1 MALQVPSQQE
11 LYELYKNE
19 VQSRNPALTDF
30 EEGSKLDSLGGGF
43 STAGQQIVKFIIDN
57 FAKTFFA
64 TAHGPEVTGSTDDLE
79 LLAVDHF
86 GDSFARPQAEPAIG
100 VVTFSRPTSG
110 AGNVSILA
118 GTIVK
123 TAKNANGEEQRFAT
137 VADVVMTGLSI
148 NASVE
153 AVTAGIA
160 GNVLANKV
168 INIETALTDPTVI
181 VNNAAPF
188 TGGEAEDT
196 DAEYREF
203 IRNKIET
210 LRGAT
215 KAAIEAAADN
225 VPGVETATAIE
236 SLQVVIEWDIGG
248 NAPVGDYFRI
258 PRVRLYIAD
267 VNGTASQALL
277 DAVSAAIEFVRA
289 CGVRIDVIAASAL
302 TVNWTISISLN
313 PGGPNFATLST
324 DTSELEESMAQY
336 MRDLP
341 VGTSFDRGLAKLAI
355 MAIWGPS
362 GTNDLTDLTNIVPTG
377 NVTATA
383 TQKIIPGTME
393 ASP

>member
-1 MALQVPSQQE
+1 MAIEVPSQQD
-11 LYELYKNE
+11 LYDLYKNE
-19 VQSRNPALTDF
+19 VQARNPSLTDF

-43 STAGQQIVKFIIDN
+43 STAGQQIVKFILDN
-57 FAKTFFA
+57 FAKTFFD
-64 TAHGPEVTGSTDDLE
+64 TAHGPEVTGGSDDLE

-100 VVTFSRPTSG
+100 VVTFSRPS
-110 AGNVSILA
+110 AGPAVSILA

-123 TAKNANGEEQRFAT
+123 TDKNANGEEQRFAT
-137 VADVVMTGLSI
+137 LADVTLAGLSI

-153 AVTAGIA
+153 AVNAGTD

-168 INIETALTDPTVI
+168 VNIETALTDPTVT
-181 VNNAAPF
+181 VNNASPF

-215 KAAIEAAADN
+215 SAAIKAAAEN
-225 VPGVETATAIE
+225 VPGVEIATPIE
-236 SLQVVIEWDIGG
+236 DLQPVIEWDIG
-248 NAPVGDYFRI
+248 NSLPVGDYFRI
-258 PRVRLYIAD
+258 PRVRLFVAD

-289 CGVRIDVIAASAL
+289 CGVKVNVLAATAL
-302 TVNWTISISLN
+302 SVNWTVSLSLN
-313 PGGPNFATLST
+313 PGGPNFALLST
-324 DTSELEESMAQY
+324 DTSLIEDSMAQY
-336 MRDLP
+336 IRDLG
-341 VGTSFDRGLAKLAI
+341 VGTGFDRGLAKLAI

-362 GTNDLTDLTNIVPTG
+362 GTNDLTDLTNIIPTG
-377 NVTATA
+377 NITATA
-383 TQKIIPGTME
+383 TQKLIPGTME

>member
-11 LYELYKNE
+11 LYDLYKNE

-86 GDSFARPQAEPAIG
+86 GDSFARPAAEQAIG
-100 VVTFSRPTSG
+100 VVTFTRPTSG
-110 AGNVSILA
+110 AGNVTILA

-123 TAKNANGEEQRFAT
+123 TAKNANGEEQRFQTLAT
-137 VADVVMTGLSI
+137 VVMTGLSI

-153 AVTAGIA
+153 AVNAGTE
-160 GNVLANKV
+160 GNVLANTV
-168 INIETALTDPTVI
+168 TILETALTDPTI
-181 VNNAAPF
+181 AVNNTAPF

-215 KAAIEAAADN
+215 KAAIEAAANN

-248 NAPVGDYFRI
+248 SMTVGDYFRI

-277 DAVSAAIEFVRA
+277 DAVIAAIEFVRA
-289 CGVRIDVIAASAL
+289 CGVRIDVIAATAL
-302 TVNWTISISLN
+302 SVNWTISISLI
-313 PGGPNFATLST
+313 
-324 DTSELEESMAQY
+324 
-336 MRDLP
+336 RDLP
-341 VGTSFDRGLAKLAI
+341 VGTGFDRGLAKLAI

-362 GTNDLTDLTNIVPTG
+362 GTDDLTDMTNIIPTG
-377 NVTATA
+377 NITATA
-383 TQKIIPGTME
+383 VQKLIPGTME

>member
-1 MALQVPSQQE
+1 MAIEVPSQQE
-11 LYELYKNE
+11 LYDLYKNE
-19 VQSRNPALTDF
+19 VQARNPALTDF

-43 STAGQQIVKFIIDN
+43 STAGQQIIKFILDN
-57 FAKTFFA
+57 FAKTFFD
-64 TAHGPEVTGSTDDLE
+64 TAHGPEVTGGSDDLE

-86 GDSFARPQAEPAIG
+86 GDSFARPAAEPAIG
-100 VVTFSRPTSG
+100 VVTFSRPS
-110 AGNVSILA
+110 AGPAVTILA

-123 TAKNANGEEQRFAT
+123 TDKNANGEEQRFAT
-137 VADVVMTGLSI
+137 LSTVTLTGLTI

-153 AVTAGIA
+153 AVNPGTD

-168 INIETALTDPTVI
+168 VNIETALTDPTVS

-215 KAAIEAAADN
+215 AAAIKAAAEN
-225 VPGVETATAIE
+225 VPGVETATPIE
-236 SLQVVIEWDIGG
+236 DLQAVIEWDIG
-248 NAPVGDYFRI
+248 NSLPVGDYFRI
-258 PRVRLYIAD
+258 PRVRLFIAD
-267 VNGTASQALL
+267 INGSASQALL
-277 DAVSAAIEFVRA
+277 DAVSAAVEFVRA
-289 CGVRIDVIAASAL
+289 CGVKVNVIAATAL
-302 TVNWTISISLN
+302 NVNWTISLSLN
-313 PGGPNFATLST
+313 PGGPNFTLLSS
-324 DTSELEESMAQY
+324 DTTLIEESMAQY
-336 MRDLP
+336 IRDLP

-377 NVTATA
+377 NITATA
-383 TQKIIPGTME
+383 TQKLVPGTME